1 MLTGRTIEPG
11 ENPVRNRRF
20 VFITLTVVVLLLAG
34 SGLAVASS
42 DVPVA
47 EEEEPLIDWWLDL
60 RDLDLPILVWW
71 FLPLEPPCTEETETG
86 TEEAAPAVTETEL
99 GLCYEAEIKP
109 KPDGEL
115 THGSVV
121 SAFVH
126 SLKDVLAKAEVD
138 YDGPKGQLVRLI
150 AQSDLGKDLA
160 DLDGIGDDGDIE
172 LEAADTAEEDADR
185 PGPPDHARGQGHGK
199 KDKPNKKPKK

>member
-1 MLTGRTIEPG
+1 
-11 ENPVRNRRF
+11 VRNRRF
-20 VFITLTVVVLLLAG
+20 VFITLTVVILLLAG

-47 EEEEPLIDWWLDL
+47 EEEDFDHGDLIGWL
-60 RDLDLPILVWW
+60 RELPPLVWW
-71 FLPLEPPCTEETETG
+71 FLPMGEETAPDCAGATGSGTEETT
-86 TEEAAPAVTETEL
+86 PSVTETEAVP
-99 GLCYEAEIKP
+99 GCYEVPIDG
-109 KPDGEL
+109 KPDGKV

-126 SLKDVLAKAEVD
+126 SLKGALAIAEVD
-138 YDGPKGQLVRLI
+138 YDGPKGQLVRDI
-150 AQSDLGKDLA
+150 ARSDLGKGLDDLE
-160 DLDGIGDDGDIE
+160 GIGDDGDVE
-172 LEAADTAEEDADR
+172 LEAADTAQEDTDR

>member
-1 MLTGRTIEPG
+1 
-11 ENPVRNRRF
+11 VRNRRF

-47 EEEEPLIDWWLDL
+47 EVEDSDHGDLIGWL
-60 RDLDLPILVWW
+60 RELPPLVWW
-71 FLPLEPPCTEETETG
+71 FLPDPEEGATAPDCTGAGETG
-86 TEEAAPAVTETEL
+86 TEETAPSVTEE
-99 GLCYEAEIKP
+99 EADPCHVVTFDE
-109 KPDGEL
+109 GRQL
-115 THGSVV
+115 THGAVV

-126 SLKDVLAKAEVD
+126 SLKDVLAKAEVE

>member
-1 MLTGRTIEPG
+1 M
-11 ENPVRNRRF
+11 RNRRF
-20 VFITLTVVVLLLAG
+20 VILTLTIVVLLLAG

-47 EEEEPLIDWWLDL
+47 EEEEIGEGDLIGWL
-60 RDLDLPILVWW
+60 RELPPLVWW
-71 FLPLEPPCTEETETG
+71 FLPEEGEPAVDCTGAGGTG
-86 TEEAAPAVTETEL
+86 TEEAPAVTEE
-99 GLCYEAEIKP
+99 EADPCHVVTFDE
-109 KPDGEL
+109 GRQL
-115 THGSVV
+115 THGAVV

-138 YDGPKGQLVRLI
+138 YDGPKGQLVRDI
-150 AQSDLGKDLA
+150 ARSNLGKDSA
-160 DLDGIGDDGDIE
+160 DLDGIGGDGEVE